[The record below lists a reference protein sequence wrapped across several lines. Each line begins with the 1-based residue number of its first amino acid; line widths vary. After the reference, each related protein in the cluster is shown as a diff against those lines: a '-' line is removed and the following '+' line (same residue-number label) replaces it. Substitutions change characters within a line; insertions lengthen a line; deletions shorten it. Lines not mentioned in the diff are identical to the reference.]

1 MSVGVFK
8 EGVCSEG
15 VCRKGAEDVCIVTEC
30 TVGV

>member
-15 VCRKGAEDVCIVTEC
+15 VCRKGAEGVCIVTEC